1 MTWRIPETVQG
12 CKESDVTERL
22 SLLCQAQGDIPGCCL
37 KKLCVPKPENLMK
50 GFITGDQSGV
60 SDKIGGEYGFYPLNF
75 VFGVWSPDVDE
86 ILWSI

>member
-1 MTWRIPETVQG
+1 
-12 CKESDVTERL
+12 
-22 SLLCQAQGDIPGCCL
+22 
-37 KKLCVPKPENLMK
+37 MK

-60 SDKIGGEYGFYPLNF
+60 SDKIGGEYGFYSLNF